1 MKKLFLTIL
10 FTLVLSGNI
19 YAKEINLECKFD
31 KYTNFR
37 TDGSY
42 TTDNS
47 ENPFSGDIFFKMN
60 VNNKELQKLTQWTL
74 PDEVMQAVK
83 KGKN

>member
-1 MKKLFLTIL
+1 
-10 FTLVLSGNI
+10 
-19 YAKEINLECKFD
+19 
-31 KYTNFR
+31 
-37 TDGSY
+37 
-42 TTDNS
+42 
-47 ENPFSGDIFFKMN
+47 MN